1 MMMFPL
7 GEQCQSFNTSSDEQ
21 YADVNSSL
29 KIDRPSDGTDHHNS
43 SYAFFG
49 SFSLWDWGRN
59 ETSII
64 GEWAWRDSGIGKEK
78 KKMHF

>member
-1 MMMFPL
+1 MFPL

-43 SYAFFG
+43 SYAFLAPLTFG
-49 SFSLWDWGRN
+49 TGA
-59 ETSII
+59 
-64 GEWAWRDSGIGKEK
+64 GMKQA
-78 KKMHF
+78 